1 VGVQMK
7 NSNNLQE
14 VNIQFMLP
22 IPRQSLTDADLE
34 AIKIDSKQIIGFPSN
49 DYKLNHALSG
59 INSAS
64 AKNSCVCCMAPSN
77 AFKQLSEAVHRHR
90 NPNIE
95 PPCKDFPHREGENSI
110 DKCHE
115 RIVKLTGGGSL
126 PIPVERKREITA
138 KNGSWFD
145 PPLMD
150 IPWIKWSHGEPLHIA
165 GGITNHFNAAI
176 FGFLRGIDSNSPW
189 FENAKSILDDVS
201 NILEDDLS
209 LSKTGSSATQYRKDF
224 RQCQQ
229 LLRDARTLRLEA
241 DKLCEQ
247 WQERLNNE
255 ESIPEIESR
264 ESRGR
269 NEGEGSRCTSQR
281 SL

>member
-1 VGVQMK
+1 MKTSLGTNLWIIFHTQSRRYYENDVLKLRLIQTAEEIVGVQMK

-138 KNGSWFD
+138 KNGSCF
-145 PPLMD
+145 LTIRM
-150 IPWIKWSHGEPLHIA
+150 KWSQIG
-165 GGITNHFNAAI
+165 T
-176 FGFLRGIDSNSPW
+176 
-189 FENAKSILDDVS
+189 IL
-201 NILEDDLS
+201 N
-209 LSKTGSSATQYRKDF
+209 
-224 RQCQQ
+224 
-229 LLRDARTLRLEA
+229 
-241 DKLCEQ
+241 
-247 WQERLNNE
+247 
-255 ESIPEIESR
+255 
-264 ESRGR
+264 
-269 NEGEGSRCTSQR
+269 
-281 SL
+281 